1 MGKFVKVAEKGVLP
15 EGTGM
20 VLEVEG
26 KEVALFNAAGTF
38 HAIDNVCRHQGGPLG
53 DGSLEGTTVMCPWHG
68 WEYDVTTGSCL
79 TNPNARQAKYMVKVE
94 GNDILIEI

>member
-1 MGKFVKVAEKGVLP
+1 MGKFVKVAQKSALP

-20 VLEVEG
+20 VLTVEG
-26 KEVALFNAAGTF
+26 KEVALFNASGSF
-38 HAIDNVCRHQGGPLG
+38 HAIDSVCKHQGGPLG

-79 TNPNARQAKYMVKVE
+79 TNPNAHQAKYNIKVE
-94 GNDILIEI
+94 GDDILIEV